1 MQGQEEFY
9 STKIL
14 EGYSIKRP
22 IVVIVIGYIIGI
34 IWGLYIN
41 FSIVLFYILIYIL
54 KKLFYRKREKKFKLI
69 SIKRY
74 FRYIKLIFNQKV
86 IFIMVISSII
96 SNTILIFQ
104 ENRYETL
111 YKEENIKIEGIIISN
126 QQEREYKNRYTL
138 KVLKVNNSNTYKST
152 QIFIEVKKDIILQ
165 YGDRIICEGIFSK
178 GSERRNKGGF
188 DYQLYLK
195 SIKKYGTLDIE
206 KYKKISENQDHKLG
220 KIINDIKIAINQ
232 KIEKTFD
239 GNTQQIVKGLI
250 LGDTTNLEE
259 NLKANFQIANI
270 SHVLAVSGMH
280 VIYIIIGIEFA
291 LKKILGKRTTNYIV
305 IVSLLFY
312 MCITGFTS
320 SIVRAGIMAII
331 NILTFLLYRKKDIWS
346 SIAIS
351 LFIILIE
358 NPYAITGIG
367 LQLSYLG
374 TIGIILFNKSIK
386 QFLDS
391 KDRISVKIKRNNLLI
406 KRMG

>member
-1 MQGQEEFY
+1 
-9 STKIL
+9 
-14 EGYSIKRP
+14 
-22 IVVIVIGYIIGI
+22 
-34 IWGLYIN
+34 
-41 FSIVLFYILIYIL
+41 
-54 KKLFYRKREKKFKLI
+54 
-69 SIKRY
+69 
-74 FRYIKLIFNQKV
+74 
-86 IFIMVISSII
+86 MVISSII

-111 YKEENIKIEGIIISN
+111 YKEENIKIEGIVISN